1 MSIDKSMQEEEL
13 GESHLGWEGDID
25 ISVSSD
31 SGSLQEEVT
40 TLEGGEDQT
49 AELENILLATI
60 RTLIDKKHISLQSWM
75 TEDAESHAFA
85 AADLHLNK
93 EIAKRWAQL
102 AIHCAREGLINELHY
117 IFMHAPRELEVPFYI
132 GVLESIPASVSPLLY
147 KDLLPALHSESI
159 SASAVHELF
168 VNFERKD
175 VSEAVLRELRN
186 EWSTVTGSGLASI
199 EVSDLRP
206 QLINVRKSN
215 DFTKE
220 GRLAE
225 WYVRM
230 AMRIDSLGYSYHAYV
245 LLHLALA
252 AVPPNTAGEI
262 ETKGDDN
269 FTDNLQLLREL
280 RQQLHYFCHLL
291 YDSIIPSD
299 TLFVDWLCGSIDD
312 KIALIHHACT
322 SGDGAARWGT
332 QRCSYAEVLKS
343 YLVPTMNTRNAL
355 VYSRHGGALLQ
366 HLVAMDAFCAA
377 SGTVQQKVV
386 KHLHLARKD
395 ASNVTAIANTT
406 TIGNDEDTWQQELAL
421 ALSHSV
427 SALDLNAFQRV
438 AEVVEASKPTLAPA
452 QRCLSSDAAVVELV
466 VRTCYRYDDVHTG
479 LDIMWQLIECTPAE
493 RLANT
498 SHCAALSDELDNIQL
513 ALNTCELLQPYI
525 AVPALSVLVPPV
537 QADTRVSFRSSKGS
551 QLTRFRYKQYL
562 LNGCSFLFA
571 RISAVLGDVTDSTA
585 SASFDTSFEAVDRQ
599 ITFGQAVV
607 LKVCAEFGEK
617 YSRAAKEGSMS
628 FLVSHNWTE
637 LAKDLA
643 EMCAVGVFKDEIS
656 IQWVGVLLL
665 VCLLHYRAI
674 EYRGVVKHLFEAQ
687 PTSNNAREAAALGIP
702 HSPKAD
708 LGSLLVT
715 KFELSAVHAQRSVL
729 HQARE
734 LLNAVASCCETE
746 AKADLKAAREF
757 LKLIP
762 EAYMSSETFSEQAL
776 HHLVRTLALVNLD
789 LVPLQL
795 RLLSPVDIARR
806 ILSERP
812 DAFYTLVHEDAT
824 SDTSQSGVSRVAQLK
839 ARHLAGMNFIQ
850 TLLTIHS
857 VREATRDPDEADD
870 EEEEDWQHTE
880 HILVLL
886 VSAALAVGDLEQA
899 YCYCNHLLD
908 EDRFNSS
915 SAALQEDILTATTL
929 TMEALTSS
937 EVSRKNGPLEAE
949 LRADLMCSIARTTS
963 IEQFDRLQHLWR
975 VTESVAPSA
984 LNSRAEGQAAGAIDN
999 AKFLLYEVVAGK
1011 LKPNTVSN
1019 PIQAQSV
1026 LDQSASALVMH
1037 EVLGYLEQ
1045 VQDSADALALL
1056 DGVLRDL
1063 KRKLAKVVELS
1074 ANDSRAN
1081 ASVAPPDEKMIQQLM
1096 TKGFSRNGAKRSV
1109 LMTHSTGL
1117 NAALAWAIEHSLD
1130 QDFEHPIAQQ
1140 VRGALLCDNTPGG
1153 VAFSL
1158 EDIHSTI
1165 ELVQTV
1171 KQSYQLARGISVDVE
1186 DSTLLLNLPIGSSAS
1201 VSAPL
1206 VSIAP
1211 PTPIRKKTSATTKDM
1226 AAAKAGKKAS
1236 KVSLGAKR
1244 LTEREAA
1251 VDAISQNEFFFDEE
1265 SEPQTVTE
1273 ASQTKQSSSPLVT
1286 PLAEQ
1291 GEFHTPR
1298 EVTPEIKHTEAEAVG
1313 AITDGWSDEIS
1324 FSEDEHE
1331 PHASVVV
1338 AEQRQDDKVEGWG
1351 DDVCFSD
1358 EDEGGDAMNRYDIIS
1373 LQV

>member
-1 MSIDKSMQEEEL
+1 MSLDKSMQEEEL
-13 GESHLGWEGDID
+13 EESHLGWEGDID

-31 SGSLQEEVT
+31 SGSLQEEAT
-40 TLEGGEDQT
+40 ALEGAEDQT
-49 AELENILLATI
+49 AELENILLTTI
-60 RTLIDKKHISLQSWM
+60 RTLIDKKHVSLQSWM
-75 TEDAESHAFA
+75 TEATDSHAFA
-85 AADLHLNK
+85 VADLHLNK
-93 EIAKRWAQL
+93 EMAKRWAQL
-102 AIHCAREGLINELHY
+102 AVYCAREGLINELHY
-117 IFMHAPRELEVPFYI
+117 TFMHAPRELEVPFYI
-132 GVLESIPASVSPLLY
+132 SALESIPSSVSPLLY

-159 SASAVHELF
+159 STSAVHELF

-186 EWSTVTGSGLASI
+186 EWSTVTGSGPASI

-206 QLINVRKSN
+206 QLINVRKSKA
-215 DFTKE
+215 FPKE

-230 AMRIDSLGYSYHAYV
+230 AMRMDSLGYSYHAYV

-252 AVPPNTAGEI
+252 TVPPNTDTAGET
-262 ETKGDDN
+262 ETKGDDTV
-269 FTDNLQLLREL
+269 TDNLQLIHEL
-280 RQQLHYFCHLL
+280 RQQLHYFCHFL

-312 KIALIHHACT
+312 KIALIHHAGT
-322 SGDGAARWGT
+322 GGDGAARWGT
-332 QRCSYAEVLKS
+332 QRCSYAEVLRN

-366 HLVAMDAFCAA
+366 YLVAMDAFFAA
-377 SGTVQQKVV
+377 SATVQQKVA
-386 KHLHLARKD
+386 KYLHLARKD
-395 ASNVTAIANTT
+395 ASNVTAIANTSN
-406 TIGNDEDTWQQELAL
+406 TIGSNEDTWQQELVQ

-427 SALDLNAFQRV
+427 SALDLNALQRV

-466 VRTCYRYDDVHTG
+466 VRTCYRYDYVHTG

-493 RLANT
+493 RLADNP
-498 SHCAALSDELDNIQL
+498 HCAALSDELDNIQL

-537 QADTRVSFRSSKGS
+537 QADTRASFRSSKGS

-562 LNGCSFLFA
+562 LTGCSFLFA
-571 RISAVLGDVTDSTA
+571 RVSAVLGDVTNSTA
-585 SASFDTSFEAVDRQ
+585 SATFDTSFEAVDRQ

-687 PTSNNAREAAALGIP
+687 PTSNSAREAAALGIP

-708 LGSLLVT
+708 LGSLLAT

-746 AKADLKAAREF
+746 AKVDLKAAREF

-776 HHLVRTLALVNLD
+776 HQLVRTLALVNLD
-789 LVPLQL
+789 LLPLQL
-795 RLLSPVDIARR
+795 RLLSPVEIARR

-812 DAFYTLVHEDAT
+812 DAFYTLIHEDAT
-824 SDTSQSGVSRVAQLK
+824 SDTAQPGVSRVAQLK
-839 ARHLAGMNFIQ
+839 ARHLAGMSFIQ

-857 VREATRDPDEADD
+857 VREATRDPDEADN

-915 SAALQEDILTATTL
+915 SPALQEDILTATTL

-937 EVSRKNGPLEAE
+937 EVSRKNGPLE
-949 LRADLMCSIARTTS
+949 
-963 IEQFDRLQHLWR
+963 
-975 VTESVAPSA
+975 
-984 LNSRAEGQAAGAIDN
+984 
-999 AKFLLYEVVAGK
+999 
-1011 LKPNTVSN
+1011 
-1019 PIQAQSV
+1019 
-1026 LDQSASALVMH
+1026 
-1037 EVLGYLEQ
+1037 
-1045 VQDSADALALL
+1045 
-1056 DGVLRDL
+1056 
-1063 KRKLAKVVELS
+1063 
-1074 ANDSRAN
+1074 
-1081 ASVAPPDEKMIQQLM
+1081 
-1096 TKGFSRNGAKRSV
+1096 
-1109 LMTHSTGL
+1109 
-1117 NAALAWAIEHSLD
+1117 
-1130 QDFEHPIAQQ
+1130 
-1140 VRGALLCDNTPGG
+1140 
-1153 VAFSL
+1153 
-1158 EDIHSTI
+1158 
-1165 ELVQTV
+1165 
-1171 KQSYQLARGISVDVE
+1171 
-1186 DSTLLLNLPIGSSAS
+1186 
-1201 VSAPL
+1201 
-1206 VSIAP
+1206 
-1211 PTPIRKKTSATTKDM
+1211 
-1226 AAAKAGKKAS
+1226 
-1236 KVSLGAKR
+1236 
-1244 LTEREAA
+1244 
-1251 VDAISQNEFFFDEE
+1251 
-1265 SEPQTVTE
+1265 
-1273 ASQTKQSSSPLVT
+1273 
-1286 PLAEQ
+1286 
-1291 GEFHTPR
+1291 
-1298 EVTPEIKHTEAEAVG
+1298 
-1313 AITDGWSDEIS
+1313 
-1324 FSEDEHE
+1324 
-1331 PHASVVV
+1331 
-1338 AEQRQDDKVEGWG
+1338 
-1351 DDVCFSD
+1351 
-1358 EDEGGDAMNRYDIIS
+1358 
-1373 LQV
+1373 